1 MSEPEW
7 PKKWFRVTNFGTLMS
22 DTFERETDHSLV
34 KGKARVKKRTGW
46 YQWFPTKEEAS
57 IELER
62 VRLARATRSSSAA
75 LSAAVPELAACLA
88 ELAEARARIAVL
100 DQVAHNFRDML
111 EAHCDNTG
119 EQLEPDDKALFDAW
133 KATLAGK
140 ETP

>member
-1 MSEPEW
+1 MSEVTYDDTEAYHALMGDEQYDD
-7 PKKWFRVTNFGTLMS
+7 PKAGGWHF
-22 DTFERETDHSLV
+22 
-34 KGKARVKKRTGW
+34 ARHRI
-46 YQWFPTKEEAS
+46 AS
-57 IELER
+57 
-62 VRLARATRSSSAA
+62 TAA
-75 LSAAVPELAACLA
+75 LQA